1 MDMGCGQ
8 LIIDGKIKVNFRDSF
23 FTALTFI

>member
-8 LIIDGKIKVNFRDSF
+8 LIVDGKIKVKFRDSF
-23 FTALTFI
+23 FMALTFI